1 MAYHHGD
8 LAQAL
13 LDAGLEITR
22 AGGPSALTIREVTR
36 RVGVSPNAA
45 YRHFPDRLALLRA
58 VSSAIEQ
65 RMADTMPITPGQG
78 PVERLRAVGLGYIAF
93 ALAEPGWFSVCFFGD
108 EVPPPESLSDIPPY
122 RALTESLDLLVHA
135 GLLRPEAQRTATWSC
150 WSMVHGFAEMAL
162 RGPLAHLPGDQQWP
176 LAEAAVDAAITGIL
190 RARPAQGSMES

>member
-1 MAYHHGD
+1 MANGRHKGMAYHHGD

-13 LDAGLEITR
+13 VDAGLEVTR
-22 AGGPSALTIREVTR
+22 SGGPSALTIREVTR

-58 VSSAIEQ
+58 VSAAIEQ
-65 RMADTMPITPGQG
+65 RMADAMPVSPEQG

-108 EVPPPESLSDIPPY
+108 EVPDPESLSAIPPY
-122 RALTESLDLLVHA
+122 VALSESLDLLVHA
-135 GLLRPEAQRTATWSC
+135 GLLRADARRSATWSC

-162 RGPLAHLPGDQQWP
+162 RGPLHHLPGEQQWP
-176 LAEAAVDAAITGIL
+176 LAEAAVDAAIAGIL
-190 RARPAQGSMES
+190 RD

>member
-8 LAQAL
+8 LATAL
-13 LDAGLEITR
+13 VEAGLEVTR
-22 AGGPSALTIREVTR
+22 TGGPSALTIREVTR

-58 VSSAIEQ
+58 VSAAIEA
-65 RMADTMPITPGQG
+65 RMAGAMDAIGHGSG

-108 EVPPPESLSDIPPY
+108 EAPAPDALAGIAPYAALSD
-122 RALTESLDLLVHA
+122 ALDLMVHA
-135 GLLRPEAQRTATWSC
+135 GLLRPEDRRTATWSC

-162 RGPLAHLPGDQQWP
+162 RGPLHHLPGDAQWP
-176 LAEAAVDAAITGIL
+176 LAEAAVDAAIAGIT
-190 RARPAQGSMES
+190 A

>member
-8 LAQAL
+8 LASAL
-13 LDAGLEITR
+13 VEAGLEVTR
-22 AGGPSALTIREVTR
+22 TGGPSALTIREVTR

-58 VSSAIEQ
+58 VSAAIED
-65 RMADTMPITPGQG
+65 RMAGAMDAIGAGAG

-108 EVPPPESLSDIPPY
+108 EAPTPDSLAEIAPYAALSD
-122 RALTESLDLLVHA
+122 ALDLMVHA
-135 GLLRPEAQRTATWSC
+135 GLLRPEDRRSATWTC

-162 RGPLAHLPGDQQWP
+162 RGPLHHLPGDQQWP
-176 LAEAAVDAAITGIL
+176 LAEAAVDACIRGIT
-190 RARPAQGSMES
+190 A